1 MQTHPTPTAPLLSCI
16 EQALRTYFSGEAS
29 VQDAE
34 DPVQFRAQMLLHD
47 SDESAGSEHDDGQV
61 ATSVTAD
68 KVLAGVSGESYTAQL
83 AVILHAWHSTGTNPL
98 RLLSTATDEAS
109 IEGVTPEFS
118 SRLRVLELS
127 IDVIHSFIDAVE
139 GDADEEVLAA
149 TTTLVDGL
157 GGARGLLTLLGFQQT
172 VGSRTLAPL
181 TLRQC
186 LAAFAQRHTPGE
198 QLTVGARAFSKH
210 CARSSSGWW
219 GELKG
224 SDAAKNLRA
233 ETKVRELLATATWK
247 NIHSLPHTH
256 ATMEIRNVLGY
267 GARRNERGNIAVRR
281 RCSRSSNMTHTWRD
295 IKRRMCLML
304 GSVCDAVVSSC
315 HRYPSALKPPRR
327 LLVELRLQ
335 FIRQLADCFLLD
347 RFRKA
352 PVVYQ
357 PSISMRAVQLSCVFL
372 MLAALNA
379 GTNTVAASSCADK
392 VSTGDQSIGIS
403 AVADASCTAGGLGC
417 FPYGDQC
424 RFCRESESSQAT
436 HLELCSDI
444 QVSMSSATESTQKTE
459 SPPSKTTAPV
469 ESTVDCLSL
478 VSVGDQGVGISAVA
492 ATNPTC
498 AANGLGCFR
507 SGQCRFC
514 QSRATTQSAPFLKCS
529 SLGGTSTTPTSSP
542 TSAPVNS
549 PSPTAASTSTTC
561 SSVVSRSGLEGI
573 SYVSESHCNVAS
585 PTLLG
590 CSARTSCRL
599 CRNYK
604 NEANQYLISCKVL
617 RDQGATESAAANSS
631 SSGTDETES
640 VASDAPKE
648 VQSSGSLTV
657 MTNTS
662 GVTPA
667 SISAPIGAVAAVV
680 ALIVVAMMSV
690 IYVKGRRDSYDEPT
704 TPQDCPDGDLL
715 TPNGSNG
722 YTPREGSLVLV
733 ESQSSIATL

>member
-1 MQTHPTPTAPLLSCI
+1 
-16 EQALRTYFSGEAS
+16 
-29 VQDAE
+29 
-34 DPVQFRAQMLLHD
+34 
-47 SDESAGSEHDDGQV
+47 
-61 ATSVTAD
+61 
-68 KVLAGVSGESYTAQL
+68 
-83 AVILHAWHSTGTNPL
+83 
-98 RLLSTATDEAS
+98 
-109 IEGVTPEFS
+109 
-118 SRLRVLELS
+118 
-127 IDVIHSFIDAVE
+127 
-139 GDADEEVLAA
+139 
-149 TTTLVDGL
+149 
-157 GGARGLLTLLGFQQT
+157 
-172 VGSRTLAPL
+172 
-181 TLRQC
+181 
-186 LAAFAQRHTPGE
+186 
-198 QLTVGARAFSKH
+198 
-210 CARSSSGWW
+210 
-219 GELKG
+219 
-224 SDAAKNLRA
+224 
-233 ETKVRELLATATWK
+233 
-247 NIHSLPHTH
+247 
-256 ATMEIRNVLGY
+256 
-267 GARRNERGNIAVRR
+267 
-281 RCSRSSNMTHTWRD
+281 
-295 IKRRMCLML
+295 
-304 GSVCDAVVSSC
+304 
-315 HRYPSALKPPRR
+315 
-327 LLVELRLQ
+327 
-335 FIRQLADCFLLD
+335 
-347 RFRKA
+347 
-352 PVVYQ
+352 
-357 PSISMRAVQLSCVFL
+357 
-372 MLAALNA
+372 
-379 GTNTVAASSCADK
+379 
-392 VSTGDQSIGIS
+392 
-403 AVADASCTAGGLGC
+403 
-417 FPYGDQC
+417 
-424 RFCRESESSQAT
+424 
-436 HLELCSDI
+436 
-444 QVSMSSATESTQKTE
+444 MSSATESTQKTE

-573 SYVSESHCNVAS
+573 SYVSESRCNVAS

-631 SSGTDETES
+631 SSETDETES